1 MAPKGEFT
9 NESSSLVFQP
19 PEFDD
24 DASRLKAEDRDVEVV
39 VRVDLF
45 QLLEDPGWH
54 RPVHGWP
61 LVREGVIPGL
71 AADAKPT
78 LEGAVNWK
86 VRISAWNFQQNDLP
100 HICAQW

>member
-1 MAPKGEFT
+1 MYRLEQKNLSPCLKFQLSPLYFARPCMAPKGEFT

-45 QLLEDPGWH
+45 QLLEDPG
-54 RPVHGWP
+54 
-61 LVREGVIPGL
+61 
-71 AADAKPT
+71 
-78 LEGAVNWK
+78 
-86 VRISAWNFQQNDLP
+86 
-100 HICAQW
+100 

>member
-45 QLLEDPGWH
+45 QLLEDPG
-54 RPVHGWP
+54 
-61 LVREGVIPGL
+61 
-71 AADAKPT
+71 
-78 LEGAVNWK
+78 
-86 VRISAWNFQQNDLP
+86 
-100 HICAQW
+100 